1 MVRLFVFARDS
12 RILFLRKINRTHR
25 QFFRTNV
32 IDFPIKK
39 IHRAKTMLILISN
52 DYDTFYYNYFP

>member
-25 QFFRTNV
+25 PFFRTNV
-32 IDFPIKK
+32 IDFSIKK
-39 IHRAKTMLILISN
+39 IHRAKTMLI
-52 DYDTFYYNYFP
+52 DERYFTKKINNI